1 MAKPTLKWPGGKR
14 DLIEVIIEQFP
25 NNYNTYHEPF
35 IGAGAL
41 FFHIE
46 PNKGSINDTNT
57 RLINYYEEIRDNPE
71 DVISYLKEFNDP
83 ESDPIKNQEYSE
95 TNRKGKEIKNY
106 YYQIREH
113 FNKRPNDE
121 NFNCTR
127 EAAMLQ
133 YLNRTC
139 FNGLYREN
147 NSGEFNS
154 PIGRY
159 ENPDWT
165 LEKRVRE
172 ASDVLNGINIFNNDF
187 SYITDVAEPNDIVY
201 LDPPYKP
208 TSKTASFTEY
218 SEGKFGEEKQMEL
231 VDIVRELDDNNIN
244 FVLSNS
250 AIMHDEYDKYFEVQ
264 YVMGD
269 RSISCKSDGRGEVK
283 EILVSNN

>member
-1 MAKPTLKWPGGKR
+1 MVCESFIFHMAKPTLKWPGGKR
-14 DLIEVIIEQFP
+14 DLIDEISKQFP
-25 NNYNTYHEPF
+25 SSYGKYHEPF

-46 PNKGSINDTNT
+46 PDGGSINDTNT
-57 RLINYYEEIRDNPE
+57 RLINYYREIRDNPNK
-71 DVISYLKEFNDP
+71 VISYLNDFNDP
-83 ESDPIKNQEYSE
+83 ESEPNSENAYSD
-95 TNRKGKEIKNY
+95 TNRKGREIKNY
-106 YYQIREH
+106 YYQIREL
-113 FNKRPNDE
+113 FNKRPNEEDYNTTE
-121 NFNCTR
+121 

-165 LEKRVRE
+165 LEERIRE
-172 ASDVLNGINIFNNDF
+172 ASEVLDL
-187 SYITDVAEPNDIVY
+187 VY

-218 SEGKFGEEKQMEL
+218 SEGKFGEEKQMQL
-231 VDIVRELDDNNIN
+231 VEVVKELDRNNVN
-244 FVLSNS
+244 FILSNS
-250 AIMHDEYDKYFEVQ
+250 AIMYDEYDEHFEVQ

-269 RSISCKSDGRGEVK
+269 RSISCKGEERGEVK